1 MQQWTFSNS
10 IISGFSYLGYR
21 RQRYQKEV
29 AKLTAEKSTEKYF
42 LMLTNIKVVY
52 HEVQKS
58 GLCSILGGQQGRYW
72 VGLTLKYSSASSS
85 TRVLCETVTVRI
97 GKELCTVESG
107 AEGAVVVRAVG
118 GGKTSK

>member
-42 LMLTNIKVVY
+42 LTLTNIKVVY

-58 GLCSILGGQQGRYW
+58 GLCPTILWEGGNKADIVW
-72 VGLTLKYSSASSS
+72 D
-85 TRVLCETVTVRI
+85 
-97 GKELCTVESG
+97 
-107 AEGAVVVRAVG
+107 
-118 GGKTSK
+118 